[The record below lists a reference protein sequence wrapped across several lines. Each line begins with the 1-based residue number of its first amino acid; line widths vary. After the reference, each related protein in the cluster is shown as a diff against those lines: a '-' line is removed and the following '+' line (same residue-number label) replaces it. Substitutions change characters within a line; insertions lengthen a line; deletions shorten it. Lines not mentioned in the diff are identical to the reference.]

1 MRAMMSIMI
10 IVLLCSLSSV
20 ALALKTPEEP
30 PQQEPTAQWTLQVDP
45 LTTALGFV
53 HLQVERAL
61 TPQLSVYA
69 GPHLRLF
76 DSVLSDVKEDYTG
89 LGLELGVRWFFRPSA
104 PAGWWLQA
112 RGVGAYLSG
121 PSSAT
126 PGGYVSALGG
136 YTAIFD
142 GWFVLSGGAGVQY
155 LHYRVDGL
163 GPKGIFPALHTTI
176 GVAF

>member
-1 MRAMMSIMI
+1 MRLMSLMM
-10 IVLLCSLSSV
+10 VVGLCAVSSA
-20 ALALKTPEEP
+20 ALALEP
-30 PQQEPTAQWTLQVDP
+30 PAMEPAPEAPQWTLQVDP
-45 LTTALGFV
+45 LTTALGYV

-61 TPQLSVYA
+61 LPQLSVYV

-76 DSVLSDVKEDYTG
+76 DSVLSDVSEDYTG
-89 LGLELGVRWFFRPSA
+89 FGLEVGVRWFFRPSA

-121 PSSAT
+121 PQSSS

-142 GWFVLSGGAGVQY
+142 GWFVLAGGAGVQY

-163 GPKGIFPALHTTI
+163 GPKGIFPALHTTV